1 MFGRNPLVSTIANA
15 EWIRAKELIE
25 ENGNLVRKWTVAPS
39 LSGGDTASDILA
51 LHQAC
56 KMPDLTVSFLET
68 LLFGYPESIR
78 KKETGSR
85 RFPLHLA
92 LRSRLPNEV
101 ILYILNKYPEACA
114 KQDALGRVPLHY
126 AISNYAPLS
135 IIQTLVDI
143 CPASTSAADFRGW
156 TPLHVAANTAHSAAM
171 VEFFIEASPMS
182 VVAHTRFGNTPLMA
196 AKNGNGPDKSLIVIL
211 LTEEEKKVEKTA
223 YFQNFREAESNYNW
237 ASQKFP
243 HLHSGPS
250 YGVRK
255 MRRSNSF
262 RLVV

>member
-15 EWIRAKELIE
+15 EWSRAKDLIE
-25 ENGNLVRKWTVAPS
+25 ENGNLVRKWTVVPS
-39 LSGGDTASDILA
+39 LSGGNNASDILA

-85 RFPLHLA
+85 RFPLHIA
-92 LRSRLPNEV
+92 LRARLPNEV

-114 KQDALGRVPLHY
+114 KQDSQGRVPLHY

-135 IIQTLVDI
+135 IIQTLVNT
-143 CPASTSAADFRGW
+143 CPASASAADFLGW
-156 TPLHVAANTAHSAAM
+156 TPLHVAANTARSVAM
-171 VEFFIEASPMS
+171 VEFLIEASPES
-182 VVAHTRFGNTPLMA
+182 VVSYTRKGNTPLMA